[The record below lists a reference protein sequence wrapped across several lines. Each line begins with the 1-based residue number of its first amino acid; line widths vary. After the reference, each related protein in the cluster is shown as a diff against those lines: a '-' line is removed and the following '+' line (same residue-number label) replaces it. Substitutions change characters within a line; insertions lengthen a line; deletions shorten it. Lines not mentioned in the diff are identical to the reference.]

1 MSFKIIMEVTCEMSI
16 DWSTVFT
23 WHQLANVVDILVVWF
38 CIYKLILMVR
48 GTKAVQLLR
57 GIVIILVIKIIS
69 EYVGLQTIAWIMD
82 RVIQWGVLATIII
95 FQPELR
101 RGLEH
106 LGRGT
111 LFGKAKRETNQTV
124 KMIEGLD
131 KAVQYMAK
139 RRIGALISIEKET
152 RLDEYI
158 ATGIPLDAD
167 ISGELLINI
176 FIPNTP
182 LHDGAVLIK
191 DNKIAAAAGYLPL
204 SENPFISKELGT
216 RHRAAIGLSEVTDA
230 LTIIVSEETG
240 EVSVAQNSE
249 LMRDL
254 SQENFVKV
262 LEQQLVTPES
272 KKKTNIIQEFIFGI
286 TRRGS
291 K

>member
-1 MSFKIIMEVTCEMSI
+1 MSI

-23 WHQLANVVDILVVWF
+23 WHQLANVIDVLVVWF

-106 LGRGT
+106 LGRGS

-124 KMIEGLD
+124 KMIDGLD

-191 DNKIAAAAGYLPL
+191 QNKIAAAAGYLPL

-216 RHRAAIGLSEVTDA
+216 RHRAAIGLSEVSDA

-240 EVSVAQNSE
+240 EVSIAQNSE

-254 SQENFVKV
+254 THENFVKV
-262 LEQQLVTPES
+262 LEQQLVTPDS
-272 KKKTNIIQEFIFGI
+272 KKKPNMIQEFISGI
-286 TRRGS
+286 TRRDS